1 MRLSMGSRG
10 GGTARSR
17 GDTQRALDEFDEL
30 AGLRG
35 APGDSGSQAERSV
48 YVLEHLATFT
58 VTRETGIVYPADGMR
73 RLLQL
78 EKTNGEYTAGTRAHT
93 AACPRR
99 LSGSAW
105 PRTDAGSLLTGI
117 WSQKMQLCLEGSWVL
132 VMDYETGVSSICLF
146 GLYIVFIAV
155 TNFHGMYTERS
166 RVFYHSSR

>member
-35 APGDSGSQAERSV
+35 AAGDSGSQAERSV

-78 EKTNGEYTAGTRAHT
+78 EKTNGQYSAGTGAHT
-93 AACPRR
+93 AACPRGC
-99 LSGSAW
+99 LAVPG
-105 PRTDAGSLLTGI
+105 LTLTLVVCLQEYGAKKCNCVWRVRGY
-117 WSQKMQLCLEGSWVL
+117 WSWTMKPE
-132 VMDYETGVSSICLF
+132 
-146 GLYIVFIAV
+146 
-155 TNFHGMYTERS
+155 
-166 RVFYHSSR
+166 